1 MWPSTHCH
9 DSQLPFKP
17 WVLSDASGL
26 CWNHVLHPVGPGLC
40 LAASSEELLGVP
52 QRNLVLEQRSVA
64 SALTCYLLIIIT
76 LSFLPVIL
84 SCLILRLLIPKV
96 CGLWFNALGGKG
108 KFLVMR
114 GWTNYLSV
122 TCFRKWGKLI
132 PTLGEMG
139 RVH

>member
-1 MWPSTHCH
+1 M
-9 DSQLPFKP
+9 
-17 WVLSDASGL
+17 
-26 CWNHVLHPVGPGLC
+26 
-40 LAASSEELLGVP
+40 
-52 QRNLVLEQRSVA
+52 A
-64 SALTCYLLIIIT
+64 SALTCHLPIIIT
-76 LSFLPVIL
+76 LSFLTCHL
-84 SCLILRLLIPKV
+84 SLILRLLVPKV

-132 PTLGEMG
+132 PTLWEMG